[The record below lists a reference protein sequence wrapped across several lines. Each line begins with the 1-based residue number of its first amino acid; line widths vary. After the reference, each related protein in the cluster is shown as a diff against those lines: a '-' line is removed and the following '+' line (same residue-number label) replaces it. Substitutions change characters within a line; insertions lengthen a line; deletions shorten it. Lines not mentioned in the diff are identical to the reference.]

1 MKLAHLADLHLGF
14 RQFDRLTPRG
24 TNQREADVAD
34 AFRRAVD
41 DLLEQQPDLILIA
54 GDVFHSVRP
63 TNAAILFFFQ
73 QLQRVHAALP
83 ETPIVMWTRPAGSRS
98 PSSTARCWRCRTR
111 RWRSPN
117 GRRCGP
123 SAAPRPTSC
132 CCTAKSKA

>member
-14 RQFDRLTPRG
+14 RQFDRLTARG

-63 TNAAILFFFQ
+63 ANAAILFLFQ
-73 QLQRVHAALP
+73 QLQRVRTGLP
-83 ETPIVMWTRPAGSRS
+83 DAPVVMIAGNHDTPRSIET
-98 PSSTARCWRCRTR
+98 STILRL
-111 RWRSPN
+111 
-117 GRRCGP
+117 
-123 SAAPRPTSC
+123 
-132 CCTAKSKA
+132 

>member
-1 MKLAHLADLHLGF
+1 MKLAHLADLPLGF

-73 QLQRVHAALP
+73 QAQRVHGALP
-83 ETPIVMWTRPAGSRS
+83 DTPIVMIAGNHDTPRSTETGTILRLHDPLGAEDVADTARRPTRPTRDS
-98 PSSTARCWRCRTR
+98 PRLA
-111 RWRSPN
+111 
-117 GRRCGP
+117 
-123 SAAPRPTSC
+123 
-132 CCTAKSKA
+132 